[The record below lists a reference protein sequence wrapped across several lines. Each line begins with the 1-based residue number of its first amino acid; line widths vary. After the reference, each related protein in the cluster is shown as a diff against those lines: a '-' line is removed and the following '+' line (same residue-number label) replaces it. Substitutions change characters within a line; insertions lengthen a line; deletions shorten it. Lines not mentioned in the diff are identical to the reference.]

1 MANNKYITEAIFKWV
16 VYFIGLLI
24 MSFGIV
30 LTIKAEL
37 GVSSWDVLHIGLY
50 YQFGL
55 TIGSWTIITGALILV
70 MATFLMGRIPQIGA
84 FINMIT
90 IGIFIDLFLLLPFLQ
105 TPDSFL
111 GKLLML
117 LIGIVVL
124 CYGMGLYIS
133 AKCGAGPRDSLMMA
147 LVEKTGKSITVIRG
161 SIEII
166 VLFIGWILG
175 GPVFIGTIITTLS
188 LGYMAGIM
196 IPFCEKST
204 NKLFGKLFNP
214 SGKLF
219 ETSLL
224 DRKA

>member
-1 MANNKYITEAIFKWV
+1 MVNNSKETIFKWV
-16 VYFIGLLI
+16 VYFIGLMI
-24 MSFGIV
+24 MSLGIV

-37 GVSSWDVLHIGLY
+37 GVSSWDVLHIGLHD
-50 YQFGL
+50 QFGL
-55 TIGSWTIITGALILV
+55 TIGSWTIITGAFVLLIS
-70 MATFLMGRIPQIGA
+70 TILMKSVPQLGA
-84 FINMIT
+84 FINMIA
-90 IGIFIDLFLLLPFLQ
+90 IGIFIDLYLLLPFLH
-105 TPDSFL
+105 TPHSFL
-111 GKLLML
+111 GQLLML

-147 LVEKTGKSITVIRG
+147 LVKKTGKSINVIRG

-204 NKLFGKLFNP
+204 DKLFSKLFNQ

-219 ETSLL
+219 E
-224 DRKA
+224 KVC

>member
-1 MANNKYITEAIFKWV
+1 MANNMTETIFKWV

-24 MSFGIV
+24 MSLGIV

-55 TIGSWTIITGALILV
+55 TIGSWTIITGVFVLLI
-70 MATFLMGRIPQIGA
+70 ATILMKRVPQLGA

-90 IGIFIDLFLLLPFLQ
+90 IGIFIDLYLLLPFLH
-105 TPDSFL
+105 TPHSFL
-111 GKLLML
+111 GQLLML

-166 VLFIGWILG
+166 VLFFGWLLG

-188 LGYMAGIM
+188 LGYMAGVM

-204 NKLFGKLFNP
+204 DKLFSELFKQN
-214 SGKLF
+214 KKIF
-219 ETSLL
+219 E
-224 DRKA
+224 KVC